1 MASNMLDYLYA
12 LSLLSITITLF
23 YLTKSCFQFKGEIPY
38 QGEEITNRIEKVHG
52 VLDEL
57 ADIISEF
64 GQSMPVSDIAQTPS
78 NPLMSILASI
88 ISPTPSPQG
97 HGETTQERAIYE
109 IDENKTKTEDEL
121 S

>member
-1 MASNMLDYLYA
+1 
-12 LSLLSITITLF
+12 
-23 YLTKSCFQFKGEIPY
+23 
-38 QGEEITNRIEKVHG
+38 
-52 VLDEL
+52 
-57 ADIISEF
+57 
-64 GQSMPVSDIAQTPS
+64 MPVSDIAQTPS